1 MDIAALL
8 TPVTPEAPAGPDLS
22 YDPSR
27 QAIETAFEGASDE
40 VEWDRTI
47 AMIEAQA
54 HQTRDVWLAVYLA
67 RAGARSGDLAIVEAA
82 MQLLAGLFED
92 FWETAHPTLEEYGVE
107 GRKGACESL
116 VRIGEFL
123 APLRRISL
131 VEHPRLGSYTGVDF
145 ERYLNEGA
153 AAEGYGQFRAAL
165 ADTPV
170 EQVAEVT
177 DRFRRIEAALQRA
190 DAVLSEQAEHA
201 GQTGTN
207 FRPTYE
213 AIEGIVHA
221 LTPFVRQGA
230 EPDSPGSDP
239 EAGGMPRAST
249 TAPGRIQSREDVAR
263 ALDSVIDYYG
273 RVEPSSPIPVAL
285 GRIKGWITM
294 DFVSILA
301 DIAPGSVA
309 EAMSVLRARVD
320 ESGSSQGSSSDFM

>member
-1 MDIAALL
+1 MDVAALL
-8 TPVTPEAPAGPDLS
+8 TPVSPDASAGPDLS
-22 YDPSR
+22 YDSGR
-27 QAIETAFEGASDE
+27 QAIEQAFEGPADE
-40 VEWDRTI
+40 VEWAHTI
-47 AMIEAQA
+47 SLIEAQA
-54 HQTRDVWLAVYLA
+54 GQTRDVWLAVYLA
-67 RAGARSGDLAIVEAA
+67 RAGARSGDLTTVEAA

-92 FWETAHPTLEEYGVE
+92 FWENAHPTIEEYGIE

-123 APLRRISL
+123 APLRRVPL
-131 VEHPRLGSYTGVDF
+131 VEHSRLGSYTGQDF
-145 ERYLNEGA
+145 ERYLDEGA
-153 AAEGYGQFRAAL
+153 SAEGYGQFRAAL

-170 EQVAEVT
+170 EQIADIT

-190 DAVLSEQAEHA
+190 DAVLSEQAEKV

-221 LTPFVRQGA
+221 LTPFVSQGVAA
-230 EPDSPGSDP
+230 ESASETTVLPGP
-239 EAGGMPRAST
+239 ST
-249 TAPGRIQSREDVAR
+249 AAPGRLQSREDVAR
-263 ALDSVIDYYG
+263 TLDLVIDYYG

-309 EAMSVLRARVD
+309 EATAVLRARVD
-320 ESGSSQGSSSDFM
+320 ESGAGQTGSGDFM

>member
-1 MDIAALL
+1 MDVAALL

-22 YDPSR
+22 YDPGR
-27 QAIETAFEGASDE
+27 QAIEQAFDGPADE

-47 AMIEAQA
+47 TMIEAQA
-54 HQTRDVWLAVYLA
+54 RQTRDVWLAVYLA
-67 RAGARSGDLAIVEAA
+67 RAGARVGNLAIVEAA
-82 MQLLAGLFED
+82 THLLAGLFEE
-92 FWETAHPTLEEYGVE
+92 FWDTAHPTIEEYGVE

-123 APLRRISL
+123 APLRRIPL
-131 VEHPRLGSYTGVDF
+131 IAHARLGSYTGIDF
-145 ERYLNEGA
+145 ERYLSEGA

-165 ADTPV
+165 ADTSV
-170 EQVAEVT
+170 EQVAAVT

-190 DAVLSEQAEHA
+190 DTVLSEQAERV

-221 LTPFVRQGA
+221 LTPFVRQGV
-230 EPDSPGSDP
+230 EPDAAAP
-239 EAGGMPRAST
+239 EPETGGMPRAAT
-249 TAPGRIQSREDVAR
+249 LAPGRIQSREDVAR
-263 ALDSVIDYYG
+263 ALDSVIDYYS

-309 EAMSVLRARVD
+309 EATAVLRARVD
-320 ESGSSQGSSSDFM
+320 ENGSSQSTSGDFM

>member
-1 MDIAALL
+1 MDVAALL

-22 YDPSR
+22 YDPGR
-27 QAIETAFEGASDE
+27 QAIEQAFEGPADQ

-47 AMIEAQA
+47 ALIEAQA
-54 HQTRDVWLAVYLA
+54 QQTRDVWLAVYLA
-67 RAGARSGDLAIVEAA
+67 RAGARVGDLAIVEAA
-82 MQLLAGLFED
+82 AQLLAGLFEN
-92 FWETAHPTLEEYGVE
+92 FWDTVHPTIEEYGVE

-123 APLRRISL
+123 APLRRVPLI
-131 VEHPRLGSYTGVDF
+131 VHARLGSYTGADF
-145 ERYLNEGA
+145 ERYRSEGA

-190 DAVLSEQAEHA
+190 DAVLSEQAEHV

-213 AIEGIVHA
+213 AIECIVHA
-221 LTPFVRQGA
+221 LTPFVRQGVA
-230 EPDSPGSDP
+230 PEVEKPEPETGDTPS
-239 EAGGMPRAST
+239 AST
-249 TAPGRIQSREDVAR
+249 AAPGRIQSREDVAR
-263 ALDSVIDYYG
+263 ALDSVIDYYS

-301 DIAPGSVA
+301 DIAPGSLG
-309 EAMSVLRARVD
+309 EATAVLRARID
-320 ESGSSQGSSSDFM
+320 ENGSGQGGSGDFM